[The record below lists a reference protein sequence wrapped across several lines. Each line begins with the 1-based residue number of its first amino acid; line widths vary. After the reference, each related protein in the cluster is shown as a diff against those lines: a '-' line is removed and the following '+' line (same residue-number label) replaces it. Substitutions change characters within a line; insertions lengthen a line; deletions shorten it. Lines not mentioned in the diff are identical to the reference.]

1 MMGELYV
8 LDKNLETVGIVDTY
22 TSLIWVNRYN
32 EVGDCEVYVEATP
45 EVIALLQEDYYL
57 LREDDDM
64 ICQIKR
70 IELDTSAEN
79 GNYLIVSGYDVK
91 RFLDQR
97 IIWGTMTCDGN
108 VETFIRQMIE
118 KSLGDPDIAERQL
131 QTEGGNRLLYNGS
144 AAGFAEVTTEQMSY
158 RNVGEKV
165 REFCE
170 QYKWGYKVTLENGA
184 FYFRLYK
191 GADRSATVIFSDD
204 FENLDTTTYTKDCT
218 NLGNVALVAGEGE
231 GAERARSVSGEASGI
246 NRYEIFVDA
255 KDISKTITWEELTEM
270 YPPTAAGGQGYISGT
285 AETGYTYDMGYVNIQ
300 IVDAAQLAQLQAD
313 YPTGQIVTIG
323 GNDYYRISDVTIA
336 DLQTD
341 APQDGDPVIL
351 RDLIYSVYLL
361 TKGYEDLAEFGTVV
375 TFNGTVE
382 PDVTFAYKR
391 DYFLG
396 DLVTVRNSF
405 GITAA
410 ARIVEVTEVHDDNG
424 YTIEPKFEYLEAD

>member
-8 LDKNLETVGIVDTY
+8 LNKDLETVGIVDTY

-32 EVGDCEVYVEATP
+32 EVGDCEVYIEATP
-45 EVIALLQEDYYL
+45 AVLALLQEDYYL
-57 LREDDDM
+57 MRENDDM

-70 IELDTSAEN
+70 IELDTNAET

-97 IIWGTMTCDGN
+97 IIWGTLTCNGN
-108 VETFIRQMIE
+108 VEAFIREMVEQ
-118 KSLGDPDIAERQL
+118 SLGDPDIADRQL
-131 QTEGGNRLLYNGS
+131 QTEGGARLLYNGP
-144 AAGFAEVTTEQMSY
+144 AAGFTEAASEQMSY
-158 RNVGEKV
+158 RNVGEKI

-170 QYKWGYKVTLENGA
+170 QYKWGYKVTRENGA
-184 FYFRLYK
+184 FYFHLYK
-191 GADRSATVIFSDD
+191 GTNRTATVIFSDD

-231 GAERARSVSGEASGI
+231 GAERAREIAGAGEGLD
-246 NRYEIFVDA
+246 RYEIYVDA
-255 KDISKTITWEELTEM
+255 KDISKTITWAELIEL
-270 YPPTAAGGQGYISGT
+270 YPPTATGGQGHISGT
-285 AETGYTYDMGYVNIQ
+285 AETGYTYEMGYVDIQ
-300 IVDAAQLAQLQAD
+300 IVDAAQLAQLQTD
-313 YPTGQIVTIG
+313 YPTGQIVTID
-323 GNDYYRISDVTIA
+323 GNNYYRITNVVIA
-336 DLQTD
+336 DLETD
-341 APQDGDPVIL
+341 APQDGDPVVL
-351 RDLIYSVYLL
+351 RDLIYAVYLL

-405 GITAA
+405 GITAS
-410 ARIVEVTEVHDDNG
+410 ARIVEVTEVHDNNG
-424 YTIEPKFEYLEAD
+424 YTIEPKFEYMGVE